1 MRFAVLIALIV
12 APFATYG
19 EELKHDWEAKQTD
32 NAFILTSNH
41 RAPASFSATGEPE
54 ATLTM
59 EIAKAREN
67 VSLPD
72 LVKGEVGGIRST
84 KLKLGDQPEEN
95 GHKPVDGIISYVE
108 NIDGQDV
115 GFIKY
120 QVVGTANKTLP
131 HPRSVT
137 HAMLIKK
144 GKVCFVHLIVLYPGH
159 LDEVTGDQ
167 MRLVKGLIRK

>member
-1 MRFAVLIALIV
+1 MRFGILIALIV
-12 APFATYG
+12 ASFAAYG
-19 EELKHDWEAKQTD
+19 EDLKHDWKEQ
-32 NAFILTSNH
+32 NAGDAFRLISNH
-41 RAPASFSATGEPE
+41 RAPASFSPGREPE

-59 EIAKAREN
+59 EIKKAPN

-84 KLKLGDQPEEN
+84 LKLGDQPEEN
-95 GHKPVDGIISYVE
+95 GHKPVDGIISYIE
-108 NIDGQDV
+108 TIDGQDV
-115 GFIKY
+115 GFVKY
-120 QVVGTANKTLP
+120 QVTGTKDTTLP

-159 LDEVTGDQ
+159 LDEVTSDQ
-167 MRLVKGLIRK
+167 MKLVKTLIAK

>member
-12 APFATYG
+12 APFAAYG
-19 EELKHDWEAKQTD
+19 EDLKHDWKQQKAGD
-32 NAFILTSNH
+32 VLMLISNH
-41 RAPASFSATGEPE
+41 RAPASVSPGREPE

-59 EIAKAREN
+59 EIKKAPAN
-67 VSLPD
+67 VTLPD

-84 KLKLGDQPEEN
+84 LKLGDQPEEN

-120 QVVGTANKTLP
+120 QVTGTRDKTLP

-137 HAMLIKK
+137 HAMLMKQ
-144 GKVCFVHLIVLYPGH
+144 GKLCFVHLIVLYPGH

-167 MRLVKGLIRK
+167 MRMVKSFIAK